1 MTVSGR
7 DTLCIWLPVAD
18 QQFALVTLAARG
30 IAVQP
35 GSRFQVA
42 PRPHIRVATSFKM
55 DQVDA
60 IADALAQAAGT
71 FDDAR
76 SRG

>member
-1 MTVSGR
+1 
-7 DTLCIWLPVAD
+7 
-18 QQFALVTLAARG
+18 
-30 IAVQP
+30 
-35 GSRFQVA
+35 
-42 PRPHIRVATSFKM
+42 M